1 LDRVDQRPFPPGD
14 YDVVVVGSGPGGLQ
28 VGHDLARLGVRHAH
42 ISRDDAP
49 GGMFRR
55 WPIYERLLSWTKPD
69 APFERGSRE
78 YEWYDHNSLLAEE
91 PSARALVAEQMDRS
105 HDVPSRTEM
114 ERALAVFAE
123 RARVPIRYGCAWE
136 GTRAHE
142 DGFAL
147 ATSDGEYRARA
158 LVFALG
164 VTDPWRPPM
173 IVGCEDIPHYADVPR
188 SPEELRGRDVIV
200 IGKRNS
206 AFELATGLL
215 PWARRIVLVSPS
227 PIKTD
232 VIARA
237 TVRARYLP
245 AYEDHAVGGGVYVV
259 DGAVRRILRL
269 EPGYRVHVDG
279 TTLDGR
285 FQLEGDVAI
294 AATGFATP
302 LLDLPQLGVAT
313 VAQNRIPALT
323 PFWESVTVPGVYFAG
338 GATQGAP
345 GLRKHGVV
353 GTSAAVQGFRYNA
366 RILARRLAETLRQ
379 TVTRSQVLAPDEV
392 VPVLLHELAHGP
404 ELWTQKGYLARV
416 LTADPSGGMRDEG
429 VLPLADFVDAAGP
442 DGVAA
447 AVELDRDGLIRPQLY
462 LRRSGAVEEGA
473 TLPLH
478 PLHAFDQEDYRR
490 LVAEQVATVL
500 P

>member
-1 LDRVDQRPFPPGD
+1 MDRVDQRPFPPGD

-42 ISRDDAP
+42 ISRDEAP

-55 WPIYERLLSWTKPD
+55 WPVYERLLSWTKPD

-91 PSARALVAEQMDRS
+91 PSARAVVAEQMDRAF
-105 HDVPSRTEM
+105 DVPSRPEM
-114 ERALAVFAE
+114 ERGLVAFADRAGVAV
-123 RARVPIRYGCAWE
+123 RYGCTWE
-136 GTRAHE
+136 GTRAL
-142 DGFAL
+142 DSGGFAL
-147 ATSDGEYRARA
+147 STSNGEYRARA
-158 LVFALG
+158 VVFALG

-173 IVGCEDIPHYADVPR
+173 IIGCEDIPHYADVPR
-188 SPEELRGRDVIV
+188 SPQELRGRDVVV

-227 PIKTD
+227 PIQTD
-232 VIARA
+232 VVARA

-245 AYEDHAVGGGVYVV
+245 AYEDHAVGGGVYAV
-259 DGAVRRILRL
+259 DGAVRRILRT

-279 TTLDGR
+279 TTIEGR

-302 LLDLPQLGVAT
+302 LLDLRQLGVAT
-313 VAQNRIPALT
+313 VAQDRIPALT
-323 PFWESVTVPGVYFAG
+323 PFWESVTVPGIYFAG
-338 GATQGAP
+338 SATQGAP

-353 GTSAAVQGFRYNA
+353 STSAAVQGFRYNA
-366 RILARRLAETLRQ
+366 RILARHIAGVSDGRLVGR
-379 TVTRSQVLAPDEV
+379 DEV
-392 VPVLLHELAHGP
+392 VPLLAGELARAP

-416 LTADPSGGMRDEG
+416 LSADGSGGMRDEG
-429 VLPLADFVDAAGP
+429 VQPLAHFVDATGP
-442 DGVAA
+442 DAVAA
-447 AVELDRDGLIRPQLY
+447 AVELDRDGVIRPQLY
-462 LRRSGAVEEGA
+462 LRRSGAVEEA
-473 TLPLH
+473 RALPPH
-478 PLHAFDQEDYRR
+478 PLHAFDGDDYRR
-490 LVAEQVATVL
+490 LISEQVREVL
-500 P
+500 PR